1 MDLIIR
7 IFVWVSNCF
16 LSGKAQAL
24 GIALFGALVSY
35 VFLNITPTILKG
47 AVFLYPDF
55 GQYISE
61 HFTEFQ
67 VVFFTAYMA
76 PTLLGSYIAFQQFKF
91 IYYKESS
98 RSF

>member
-7 IFVWVSNCF
+7 FFVWISNCF

-24 GIALFGALVSY
+24 GIALLGVLVSY
-35 VFLNITPTILKG
+35 VFLNIAPTILKG
-47 AVFLYPDF
+47 AMFLYPDF

-76 PTLLGSYIAFQQFKF
+76 PTLLAIYIAFQQFKF
-91 IYYKESS
+91 IYYKEIA
-98 RSF
+98 RGF